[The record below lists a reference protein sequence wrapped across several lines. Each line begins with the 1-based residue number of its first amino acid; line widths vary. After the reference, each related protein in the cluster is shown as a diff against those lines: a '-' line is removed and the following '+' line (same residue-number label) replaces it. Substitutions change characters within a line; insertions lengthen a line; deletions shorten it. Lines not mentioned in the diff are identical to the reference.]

1 MAEQKPPTSSRASNA
16 GSSRKETSKASA
28 SGAPD
33 PDATSPEEEEDEDEE
48 EESEEGDEDEED
60 EEDEDEDED
69 VAEDE
74 EAEDELDRRAREK
87 DQTSDEWLPD
97 WAPWAVLIVLVL
109 VGFLGFVGVF
119 SRGSAA
125 AEDEPAAAATD
136 TQNAENTE
144 PAPQA
149 APAAGQGDSVEAS
162 HLLVMYK
169 GSMRA
174 PPSVSRSKDEAKKR
188 AQEALAK
195 AKRGDDFAK
204 LAGEYSDE
212 PGAGERGGSLGRFTR
227 DAMVK
232 PFADA
237 AFALK
242 PGGVSGLVETDF
254 GFHVIKR
261 TR

>member
-1 MAEQKPPTSSRASNA
+1 MAEQKPPTSSRASGA
-16 GSSRKETSKASA
+16 GSSRKETSKAAA

-33 PDATSPEEEEDEDEE
+33 PDAASPDEDED
-48 EESEEGDEDEED
+48 DEDED
-60 EEDEDEDED
+60 EEDEDEEDED
-69 VAEDE
+69 EEDE

-119 SRGSAA
+119 SGSSAA
-125 AEDEPAAAATD
+125 REEEPAAAATD

-149 APAAGQGDSVEAS
+149 APAAGQADSVEAS

-174 PPSVSRSKDEAKKR
+174 PANISRSKDEAKKR

-195 AKRGDDFAK
+195 AKRGDDFKK

-212 PGAGERGGSLGRFTR
+212 PGAGERGGTLGRFTR

-242 PGGVSGLVETDF
+242 PGTVSGVVETDF

>member
-1 MAEQKPPTSSRASNA
+1 M
-16 GSSRKETSKASA
+16 
-28 SGAPD
+28 
-33 PDATSPEEEEDEDEE
+33 
-48 EESEEGDEDEED
+48 
-60 EEDEDEDED
+60 
-69 VAEDE
+69 
-74 EAEDELDRRAREK
+74 
-87 DQTSDEWLPD
+87 
-97 WAPWAVLIVLVL
+97 L

-119 SRGSAA
+119 SSGSAA
-125 AEDEPAAAATD
+125 VEGEPTTAAATD
-136 TQNAENTE
+136 TPAAENAE
-144 PAPQA
+144 PAA
-149 APAAGQGDSVEAS
+149 APAAAAGQADTIEAS

-174 PPSVSRSKDEAKKR
+174 PPNVTRSKDEAKKR

-195 AKRGDDFAK
+195 AKRGDDFGK

-212 PGAGERGGSLGRFTR
+212 PGAGQRGGSLGRFTR

-242 PGGVSGLVETDF
+242 PGQVSGLVETDF

-261 TR
+261 SH